1 MNVEKIFESF
11 APMQEYAES
20 KNTNASLWC
29 EYPEAYNCFKLK
41 EYATTVEKV
50 ENMGT
55 IKGDDR
61 LMLDITLR
69 FADNRLD
76 KLVGHRH
83 KGELKESKTYFSL
96 GFCMKANN
104 TTYYVIVSDFSEKSI
119 VGEKYNHLKAYT
131 ETPAVQLSKLELIP
145 HGNSSRL
152 VYLQKNVYCAFDDCT
167 AVSVNYF
174 GQIVY

>member
-11 APMQEYAES
+11 VPMQEYAES
-20 KNTNASLWC
+20 KNTNASLC
-29 EYPEAYNCFKLK
+29 CAYPETYGCFRLK

-50 ENMGT
+50 ENIGT

-61 LMLDITLR
+61 PMLNITLR
-69 FADNRLD
+69 FADNKLD
-76 KLVGHRH
+76 KLEGHRH
-83 KGELKESKTYFSL
+83 KGRLEESKTYFSMGL
-96 GFCMKANN
+96 CMGTRN
-104 TTYYVIVSDFSEKSI
+104 TTYVPITDFSEKSI
-119 VGEKYNHLKAYT
+119 VGKKYNHLKAYT
-131 ETPAVQLSKLELIP
+131 ETPAVQLSKLELMP